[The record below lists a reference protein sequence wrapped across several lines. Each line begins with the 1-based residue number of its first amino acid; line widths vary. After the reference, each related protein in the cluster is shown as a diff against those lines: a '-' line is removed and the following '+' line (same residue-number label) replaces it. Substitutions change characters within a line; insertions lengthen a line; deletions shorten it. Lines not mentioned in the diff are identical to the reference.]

1 MAEKVL
7 KTILKLNKKSE
18 EEFASSNPVLKEG
31 EIVLST
37 VSSSDSEV
45 VLIKVGNGTS
55 PYDELPWLSALAA
68 DVFDWAKQESK
79 PTYTAAEIKFSD
91 GQNFQQKYDSGQLTG
106 PKGDQGLQG
115 PQGEPGPQG
124 IPGTP
129 GQKGEQGEPG
139 QQGIQGPQ
147 GNPGPQGAPGP
158 QGLTP
163 IFSIENGH
171 LFVEY
176 MDSSEV
182 AATAEIVTRV
192 TNNGTF
198 YLEN

>member
-45 VLIKVGNGTS
+45 VLIKVGNGIS

-68 DVFDWAKQESK
+68 DVFDWAKQKSK

-91 GQNFQQKYDSGQLTG
+91 NQSFQQKYDSGQLTG
-106 PKGDQGLQG
+106 PKGDRGLQG
-115 PQGEPGPQG
+115 
-124 IPGTP
+124 T
-129 GQKGEQGEPG
+129 
-139 QQGIQGPQ
+139 
-147 GNPGPQGAPGP
+147 